1 MMKERR
7 IHTKRWLTQC
17 GKVPGALALLLIAAM
32 LLVACTDGTQLP
44 QQGLAPEDAITFS
57 ATDGTATRA
66 AGETGNLEALR
77 GSTGFGVFASYT
89 RQWRYTTTTVSPDFL
104 CNQRVVWTEVS
115 PSSSTWTYT
124 PLKYWPNGEGEATDQ
139 TQGETAH
146 QVSFFAYA
154 PWSDLT
160 TTSPDSHA
168 PANCITDC
176 SQTYEQGDPWV
187 LYRLAGEEGSD
198 PTAQQVDLLYGVCD
212 YSHYGMGDGLCNID
226 LTKPAT
232 NQRIPFTFRHALGT
246 VGDKVTVSVSDDLK
260 TALDYEVTTGG
271 ATAISLVL
279 QSITI
284 DYTLT
289 SKARLMLFARD
300 GQPNWRTVTSENV
313 KTTRTVSQVL
323 DPARTLYSTSGTPA
337 SSSYEWND
345 KGVFYIPIE
354 GDDYVQ
360 RARITIGYSVVR
372 TSGTGDTTYPTSGE
386 ATTSKN
392 VVLHEQTSYGP
403 GQKMNFNI
411 SLSSSI
417 TLKED

>member
-32 LLVACTDGTQLP
+32 LPVACTDGTQLP

-57 ATDGTATRA
+57 ATAGGDTRA

-104 CNQRVVWTEVS
+104 CNQRVEWTAVP
-115 PSSSTWTYT
+115 PSSGTWTYT

-232 NQRIPFTFRHALGT
+232 NQRIPFTFCHALGT
-246 VGDKVTVSVSDDLK
+246 VGDKVTVSVSEALK
-260 TALDYEVTTGG
+260 TALNREVKGEVT
-271 ATAISLVL
+271 AVSLVL

-313 KTTRTVSQVL
+313 KTTRTVSL
-323 DPARTLYSTSGTPA
+323 KDIAETLYSTDGTSA
-337 SSSYEWND
+337 SYEWNG

-372 TSGTGDTTYPTSGE
+372 TGGTTYPTSGE

-392 VVLHEQTSYGP
+392 VVLHEQKSYGP

-417 TLKED
+417 TLTGD